1 MLHIMPTKNF
11 YLSKKN
17 PHDIHLDF
25 NLIYESYIAFANG
38 HNHPALQNKSIVHV
52 DDLIFILGCGIYY
65 KIHFVC

>member
-1 MLHIMPTKNF
+1 MLKIFKHASYNALKNF

-38 HNHPALQNKSIVHV
+38 HNHPAL
-52 DDLIFILGCGIYY
+52 
-65 KIHFVC
+65 

>member
-1 MLHIMPTKNF
+1 MLHIMPIKNF

-38 HNHPALQNKSIVHV
+38 HNHPALYNKSIVRV
-52 DDLIFILGCGIYY
+52 DDLFLSLGCGIY
-65 KIHFVC
+65 